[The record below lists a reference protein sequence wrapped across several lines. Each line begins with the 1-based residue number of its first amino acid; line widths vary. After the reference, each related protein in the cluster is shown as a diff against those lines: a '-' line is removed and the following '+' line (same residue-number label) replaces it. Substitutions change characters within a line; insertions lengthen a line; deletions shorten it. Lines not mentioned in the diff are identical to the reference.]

1 MKNIS
6 NDLSKEI
13 ESLQKTLQDNLA
25 WYAVLFQPIH
35 IRFTMFTAIF
45 YHNIFKNYVAFD
57 AFLDQ
62 KRSEAFKALKPSK
75 TISAMVIFAP
85 FIALLILPFLT
96 QFSSFF
102 VGFVVSSLIRLGVV
116 TALCIMGSSLL
127 LDANSFVSKESV
139 ESKPVEYNYTFHSA
153 QKYDDSSSYL
163 SRFSYQINVL
173 CSDSVRYMMIAYNA
187 FDGMLDVILGRKNDG
202 KPSNI
207 RTFVFVYAPFML
219 WAIEPLFVYGVT
231 IAVSLLTH
239 FIVYG
244 AALHALCRVAQ
255 ALYYAALPDS
265 EDPSIQSDL
274 KSASQAEHKKS
285 SSLIDVVNTSVY
297 QEKLAHGSDQ
307 KGFPRGLTT
316 SYAPYDE

>member
-1 MKNIS
+1 
-6 NDLSKEI
+6 
-13 ESLQKTLQDNLA
+13 
-25 WYAVLFQPIH
+25 
-35 IRFTMFTAIF
+35 MFTAVF

-62 KRSEAFKALKPSK
+62 KRFEAFKALKPSK
-75 TISAMVIFAP
+75 TISAMVILAP

-116 TALCIMGSSLL
+116 TALCIAGSSLL
-127 LDANSFVSKESV
+127 LDVGNCVSKKD
-139 ESKPVEYNYTFHSA
+139 ESKPGEYDYSPRSKQA
-153 QKYDDSSSYL
+153 DVKPKDYDSSYL
-163 SRFSYQINVL
+163 SRFFYQIDTL
-173 CSDSVRYMMIAYNA
+173 CCDSVRYMMTAYNA

-231 IAVSLLTH
+231 IAVSLLMH

-244 AALHALCRVAQ
+244 AALHALCRIAQ
-255 ALYYAALPDS
+255 ALYYAAPPAS
-265 EDPSIQSDL
+265 EDPSLGSLLVSQNSSSQIMSPL
-274 KSASQAEHKKS
+274 KVAYKSANTPEH
-285 SSLIDVVNTSVY
+285 
-297 QEKLAHGSDQ
+297 EKVEYDSDKQ
-307 KGFPRGLTT
+307 DQSFTT
-316 SYAPYDE
+316 SYASTHD